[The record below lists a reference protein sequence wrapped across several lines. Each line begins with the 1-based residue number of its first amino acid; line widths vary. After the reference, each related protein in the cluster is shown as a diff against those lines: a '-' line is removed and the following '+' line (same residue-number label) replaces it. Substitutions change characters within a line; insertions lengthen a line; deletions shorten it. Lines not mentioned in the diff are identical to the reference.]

1 MARIINPLLL
11 CSSHTPQE
19 ELSRLRNELVD
30 IKEIA
35 KLVPVDPSIINRY
48 KLAITSF
55 STKRDS
61 SGTASPS
68 SVYRSRSDVVAHEHV
83 PEATSEMSTPT
94 VLKKGQKTGANGIA
108 KMFLKSLASTSSTGT
123 FSVSVGSPKADSKGG
138 IDAGTAQTFVLRNE
152 GGVII
157 DDNDNDG
164 DNDEAGI
171 GEVRHCPTSLNK
183 ESSLEEVGG
192 HCSGGSG
199 CVDEP
204 FNDTVLAT
212 VHEMDNKTISFAS
225 GTPCDNSDLKKTP
238 QGDDLEQESMSPLEM
253 FASVLVERILKDS
266 INLAEKY
273 SNKNSISSN
282 QTF

>member
-1 MARIINPLLL
+1 M
-11 CSSHTPQE
+11 
-19 ELSRLRNELVD
+19 SRLRNELVD

-61 SGTASPS
+61 SGTASSS
-68 SVYRSRSDVVAHEHV
+68 SVYRSRSDVVADEHV
-83 PEATSEMSTPT
+83 PEATSGPSTPT
-94 VLKKGQKTGANGIA
+94 FLKKGQKTGANGIA
-108 KMFLKSLASTSSTGT
+108 KMFLKSLAGTSSTGT

-157 DDNDNDG
+157 DDNDG
-164 DNDEAGI
+164 DNDEVGI

-212 VHEMDNKTISFAS
+212 VHEMDNKTIPFAS
-225 GTPCDNSDLKKTP
+225 GTPSDHTDRKRTP

-253 FASVLVERILKDS
+253 FASVLAERILKDS
-266 INLAEKY
+266 INLAEQY
-273 SNKNSISSN
+273 SNKTSISPK